1 VSPALTI
8 VGASA
13 RAAVCSAVRAGFS
26 VHAADLFADA
36 DLRQVCPAIRVRDY
50 PADLVAAL
58 DGSHSGGWMYTGA
71 LENYPATV
79 ERFAHVRRL
88 LGNSAAVLR
97 RVRQPRL
104 VADVL
109 RRWGLPCPEVVV
121 DGGPLRGTAT
131 WLRKPLCSAGGAH
144 ISLCQ
149 RRAAVDLEAG
159 PAGGYYFQQFI
170 DGLPCSAAYVAAGGQ
185 ATLLGVTQQLIGSP
199 WAGAHGFQY
208 CGSIGPLATPPRVTR
223 NFAAIGTALASHF
236 DLAGLF
242 GVDAIVNAEG
252 VWPVEVNPRYTAS
265 IELLERAAGI
275 RAIEL
280 HVAACERGDL
290 PAYCAGTF
298 ERQYGKAILF
308 ALRRLTVPPSFSSPI
323 DRGDDRTPPV
333 LADIPDAG
341 TTIEAGWPIVTV
353 VGEGA
358 DQRDVLEMLQAMSAR
373 IRAVL
378 AE

>member
-13 RAAVCSAVRAGFS
+13 RAAACSAVRAGFS
-26 VHAADLFADA
+26 VYAADLFADA

-50 PADLVAAL
+50 PAGLVAAL
-58 DGSHSGGWMYTGA
+58 AGSHTGGWMYTGA

-79 ERFAHVRRL
+79 ERFARTRRL
-88 LGNSAAVLR
+88 LGNSATVLR

-104 VADVL
+104 VTEVL
-109 RRWGLPCPEVVV
+109 RCSGLPCPEVV
-121 DGGPLRGTAT
+121 DDRRALRRTAT
-131 WLRKPLCSAGGAH
+131 WLRKPLCSAGGLH
-144 ISLCQ
+144 ISLYKHE
-149 RRAAVDLEAG
+149 AAVDLEAG
-159 PAGGYYFQQFI
+159 PEAGNYFQQFV
-170 DGLPCSAAYVAAGGQ
+170 DGLPCSAVYVAAGGQ
-185 ATLLGVTQQLIGSP
+185 ATLLGVTRQLIASP

-208 CGSIGPLATPPRVTR
+208 SGSIGPLAMPPEATR

-236 DLAGLF
+236 DLVGLF
-242 GVDAIVNAEG
+242 GVDAIVNADG

-265 IELLERAAGI
+265 VELLERAFGI

-280 HVAACERGDL
+280 HVAACERGEL
-290 PAYCAGTF
+290 PTYGAGTS

-308 ALRRLTVPPSFSSPI
+308 ARRRFTVPPNFGTPI
-323 DRGDDRTPPV
+323 DRGGPWTPPV

-341 TTIEAGWPIVTV
+341 ATIEAGWPIVTV
-353 VGEGA
+353 TGEGA
-358 DQRDVLEMLQAMSAR
+358 DERDVLEMLKTKSASV
-373 IRAVL
+373 RAAL